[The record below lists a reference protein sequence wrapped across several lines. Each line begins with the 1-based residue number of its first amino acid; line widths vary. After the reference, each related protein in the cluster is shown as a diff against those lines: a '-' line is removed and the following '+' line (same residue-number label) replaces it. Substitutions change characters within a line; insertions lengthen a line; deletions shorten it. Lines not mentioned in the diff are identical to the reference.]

1 MNFIIYAK
9 NEFLR
14 IDYLLFVFSLDI
26 KRNKNIIYLI
36 INQMSILRNM
46 HNNVYYKYAWYAET
60 K

>member
-36 INQMSILRNM
+36 IKMSILRNM
-46 HNNVYYKYAWYAET
+46 HNNVYYKYA
-60 K
+60 

>member
-46 HNNVYYKYAWYAET
+46 HNNVYYKYA
-60 K
+60 